1 MSSRFQS
8 LSIVIAVVLLAS
20 SVAAAAQV
28 NTWRIAVPRGG
39 IERAAV
45 KLTNN
50 CGQAHRF
57 RVAAAPRSLAAAWDP
72 DFVAFDARI
81 EEVAVEP
88 KSEFEAPFTVDAR
101 ALEPGT
107 YIREVRVYCLDC
119 STEPDCRPASS
130 GNTLEIEVV
139 EGASPERA
147 PVQEVTLP
155 PEPQAAMSN
164 RDVLDL
170 AKAGL
175 GEAVILAKIR
185 SSKCDFD
192 TSVDALT
199 ELKAAGLSEPVILA
213 MMGTTEANA
222 PKVAGGAPDQSATAA
237 AGGELLA
244 VPDGTPVEIE
254 VVETVT
260 SEDLHEGDIVTFT
273 VVQPVKIGD
282 ATVIEAGAP
291 ARARV
296 LEVDKAR
303 FWGRSGKILWAMQDA
318 VAVDG
323 NKIPLRFSKEA
334 RGGGSSGKVGV
345 AVVATAIVF
354 WPAAPVWGLKK
365 GKKAVVPAGQR
376 YQVFVHG
383 DAEVA
388 KQPGS

>member
-1 MSSRFQS
+1 MASRFQR

-20 SVAAAAQV
+20 SAAAAAQV
-28 NTWRIAVPRGG
+28 NAWRIAVPRGG

-50 CGQAHRF
+50 CERTHRF
-57 RVAAAPRSLAAAWDP
+57 RVAAAPLSLAAAWDP

-81 EEVAVEP
+81 EEAPVEP
-88 KSEFEAPFTVDAR
+88 KSAFEAPLTIDAR
-101 ALEPGT
+101 KLEAGT
-107 YIREVRVYCLDC
+107 YVREVRVYCLDC
-119 STEPDCRPASS
+119 STEPDCRPATS

-139 EGASPERA
+139 ERASPESA
-147 PVQEVTLP
+147 PVREVTLP
-155 PEPQAAMSN
+155 PEPEASLSN
-164 RDVLDL
+164 RDILDL

-192 TSVDALT
+192 TSVDALK

-213 MMGTTEANA
+213 MMETTEAIA
-222 PKVAGGAPDQSATAA
+222 PKAGGAAPDRSPTGPAASAVVS
-237 AGGELLA
+237 

-260 SEDLHEGDIVTFT
+260 SEDLQEGDIVTFT
-273 VVQPVKIGD
+273 VVNPVKIGD

-323 NKIPLRFSKEA
+323 NKVPLRFSKEA
-334 RGGGSSGKVGV
+334 RGGGSSGKVGI

-388 KQPGS
+388 RPPGS